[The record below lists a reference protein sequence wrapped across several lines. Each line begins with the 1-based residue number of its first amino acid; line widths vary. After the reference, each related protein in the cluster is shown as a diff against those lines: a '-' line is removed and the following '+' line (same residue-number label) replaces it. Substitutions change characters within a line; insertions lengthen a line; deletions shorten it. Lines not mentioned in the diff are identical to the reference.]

1 MATHSNRAEGKIQ
14 IFKDFSTLLA
24 YTRDL
29 VAQEPLAVKEK
40 TLTYLS
46 LRAPKLWNKS
56 AIGLIVVLARLEA
69 QLANLSLQ
77 HNKWLEVELID
88 SEAIKTIKSITQA
101 CSGLTTQISILT
113 TRLGVS
119 EAQLHG
125 SAMRHERTN
134 DNSVEV
140 AELAFSAAE
149 DGNAPLANNLE
160 DARAKAK
167 QYLESLKHE

>member
-1 MATHSNRAEGKIQ
+1 MASNSNRIEGKVQ
-14 IFKDFSTLLA
+14 IFKDFTSLLS
-24 YTRDL
+24 YTREL
-29 VAQEPLAVKEK
+29 VAQEPLVVKEK

-77 HNKWLEVELID
+77 HNKWLEVDLID

-134 DNSVEV
+134 NNSVEV
-140 AELAFSAAE
+140 AELAFSAVE
-149 DGNAPLANNLE
+149 DHDAPLATNLE
-160 DARAKAK
+160 EAKAK
-167 QYLESLKHE
+167 AKAYLESIHQ

>member
-1 MATHSNRAEGKIQ
+1 MASNSNRIEGKVQ
-14 IFKDFSTLLA
+14 IFKDFTSLLS
-24 YTRDL
+24 YTREL
-29 VAQEPLAVKEK
+29 VAQEPLVVKEK

-77 HNKWLEVELID
+77 HNKWLEVDLID

-134 DNSVEV
+134 NNSVEV
-140 AELAFSAAE
+140 AELAFSAVE
-149 DGNAPLANNLE
+149 DHDAPLATNLE
-160 DARAKAK
+160 EAKAK
-167 QYLESLKHE
+167 AKAYLESIN